1 MAVVRFEPFRELAT
15 LQNEMSRL
23 LNQSLGGQAG
33 PGDGGTSWLPTL
45 DVWET
50 DGEIVVSVDLPGV
63 REDQVAIEV
72 EDGVLTI
79 SGQRDREVELQED
92 RYYRFER
99 RVGAFSRSVTLP
111 QGVNE
116 GDIKA
121 AFADGV
127 LEVRI
132 PKPEERKPKRIPI
145 GATGAIEGQS
155 KRK

>member
-1 MAVVRFEPFRELAT
+1 MAVVRFEPFRELAA

-23 LNQSLGGQAG
+23 LNQSYGGQAG
-33 PGDGGTSWLPTL
+33 PGDGGTAWLPTL

-111 QGVNE
+111 QGVDE
-116 GDIKA
+116 ADIEA
-121 AFADGV
+121 AFTSGV

-145 GATGAIEGQS
+145 GAKGAIEGQS